1 MLVNSVDP
9 SNYYYVGRKS
19 KVDEILCMGH
29 STPFTR
35 HEVIVDSGGVE
46 GSERDIVENCKEV
59 ILSPYT
65 TVLGRE
71 GSYTFY
77 VRVTNLKGKNL
88 HSEINAK
95 GTGTVVFSEFD
106 LLSDCDQ
113 ITYSTD
119 SNTLSLKINFGQDN
133 QFTLD
138 IKNYVEQSNNKP
150 HFVLIDKNGSNIV
163 PKIEKS
169 DSSIIKIN
177 SFELHSEY
185 SLDNFDDVETHYKK
199 ILNNNKDYKI
209 LGVIRGKT
217 QNQNNSV
224 VPHMVFGFS
233 GDDVIHFDQGT
244 MFARGG
250 KGSDMYVIADD
261 ISNKE
266 VKIDNHS
273 DDEKADTLFMP
284 EVEKDFL
291 VQQCNLHLNY
301 NNTGIQVKNYL
312 QDRNYR
318 HLVIMNKKGEA
329 FIPDIQSISC
339 SSSGKGKL
347 VPFLQATQTQNMFL
361 LPKDFQDD
369 HVVID
374 SHLEDIKKY
383 KDKDDLLLMRE
394 SEIPFIIR
402 IEGFYIDRSKWE
414 SISYSLW
421 NNNDLLPSPELLENV
436 DNVMEYEDKLRN
448 DYERTVKEYIIDF
461 SHSTNIEHNQ
471 KLEGNISTF
480 VGQEKERIGVMV
492 LKNITPD
499 QVEVSSSGTDLIF
512 RDKRS
517 NHKINIKGWDSSES
531 YRISKLEFDLG
542 LEPIKILRLNR
553 FSLSEVREI
562 QNLIDKAS
570 ENHQNREEYNSRVED
585 DFRCLISLHS
595 LMKKPTY
602 QCSGFFSLQDQ
613 TDFVKSAC
621 SREQVEEF
629 EN

>member
-1 MLVNSVDP
+1 M
-9 SNYYYVGRKS
+9 
-19 KVDEILCMGH
+19 DEILCMGH

-224 VPHMVFGFS
+224 VPHMVFGSS

-374 SHLEDIKKY
+374 SHL
-383 KDKDDLLLMRE
+383 
-394 SEIPFIIR
+394 
-402 IEGFYIDRSKWE
+402 
-414 SISYSLW
+414 
-421 NNNDLLPSPELLENV
+421 
-436 DNVMEYEDKLRN
+436 
-448 DYERTVKEYIIDF
+448 
-461 SHSTNIEHNQ
+461 
-471 KLEGNISTF
+471 
-480 VGQEKERIGVMV
+480 
-492 LKNITPD
+492 
-499 QVEVSSSGTDLIF
+499 
-512 RDKRS
+512 
-517 NHKINIKGWDSSES
+517 
-531 YRISKLEFDLG
+531 
-542 LEPIKILRLNR
+542 
-553 FSLSEVREI
+553 
-562 QNLIDKAS
+562 
-570 ENHQNREEYNSRVED
+570 
-585 DFRCLISLHS
+585 
-595 LMKKPTY
+595 
-602 QCSGFFSLQDQ
+602 
-613 TDFVKSAC
+613 
-621 SREQVEEF
+621 
-629 EN
+629 